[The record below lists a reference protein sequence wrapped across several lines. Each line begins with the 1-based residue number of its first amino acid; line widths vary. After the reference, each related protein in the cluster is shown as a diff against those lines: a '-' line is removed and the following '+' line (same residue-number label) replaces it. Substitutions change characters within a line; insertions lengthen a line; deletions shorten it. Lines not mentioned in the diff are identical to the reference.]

1 MSANLNSC
9 LLFALV
15 NIDLRIF
22 QFRFLE
28 FVRLQSRRAG
38 GIERC
43 RWDYTTSEDIDD
55 RTFEDVDPV
64 SEMG

>member
-1 MSANLNSC
+1 M
-9 LLFALV
+9 V
-15 NIDLRIF
+15 
-22 QFRFLE
+22 LE

-38 GIERC
+38 GIERS

-55 RTFEDVDPV
+55 RTFEDVYPV

>member
-1 MSANLNSC
+1 M
-9 LLFALV
+9 V
-15 NIDLRIF
+15 
-22 QFRFLE
+22 LE

-38 GIERC
+38 EIERS